1 MEMKMNTIKTLM
13 VAIAMVAAVVP
24 AQAGADPYNFVCENS
39 AGTRDRVWLTVDVA
53 KNTVSQTA
61 EGGALTEFSL
71 IGKKMFDRATRNVFG
86 HDALMP
92 SIFEADFE
100 YRALIYVRPGY
111 YQYIGP
117 RPNNGPPTWRYACFE
132 VIAKVPR

>member
-1 MEMKMNTIKTLM
+1 MNTLKTLL
-13 VAIAMVAAVVP
+13 VAAALAVTVAP
-24 AQAGADPYNFVCENS
+24 VKADPYNFVCENS

-53 KNTVSQTA
+53 KNTVSQTV
-61 EGGALTEFSL
+61 ESGALTEFSL
-71 IGKKMFDRATRNVFG
+71 IGKRMFDRATRNVFG
-86 HDALMP
+86 HDALVP

-100 YRALIYVRPGY
+100 YRALIYVKPGS

-132 VIAKVPR
+132 VLAEVPR